1 MCASCHGTSGEGTDD
16 HYPRPLIGERSV
28 ASLAKLI
35 AKTMP
40 EDEPGT
46 CVGPDAEK
54 VSAYIYD
61 AFYSKAAQ
69 ARNPMRPARIEL
81 SRLTVRQYRNAVAD
95 LVGSFRG
102 PASWDDR
109 RGLKGDYARARP
121 AAAAAAAATTASA
134 AIDPEVRFHFGSDS
148 PIPAQNAV
156 KEQSPVA
163 TSRCPRCRS
172 RSACFRQ
179 FSQEFRVSWQGSV
192 LAPETGEYEFVVR
205 SENAIRLWVND
216 NNKPLID
223 ISVKSGS
230 DTEYRETIYLLGGRV
245 YPLRLE
251 LTRGKEKTSSI
262 ELLWKV
268 PRHGARGD
276 PAAETSR
283 RPTRP
288 RSSCP
293 GRRSR
298 PTTAASAMSA
308 ARRSPRRGTRRRPTR
323 RSRPPITSPPTSRTW
338 PGSPTAPARIRTRTA
353 RSGCASS
360 ALSSPSGRSG
370 VRSLNEQRAIY
381 IDRQLKEGGDPR
393 TAVKK
398 VVLLV
403 LKSPRFLYR
412 ELGTGAPDAFDVA
425 SRLSFGLWDSI
436 PDRPLWDAAS
446 SGRLARR
453 EQVAEQARRMAADLR
468 ARSKLREFLL
478 QWLRVDQGAEI
489 AKDPKA
495 FPGFDEAVISDLRD
509 SLELFLD
516 DIITQQVRRLPRAA
530 GHEVALSQRAAGAA
544 LRRGPAAR
552 RAVPARSTG
561 RRASGRAS

>member
-1 MCASCHGTSGEGTDD
+1 MIGRADRCRPDRLPPSRFAWLALALVPLAIGAGPDNEPDRTRARPGRASRSTARCAPRATGPAGEGTDD

-28 ASLAKLI
+28 ASLARLI

-109 RGLKGDYARARP
+109 RGLKGDYARGGRRRRN
-121 AAAAAAAATTASA
+121 AADRRTTASV
-134 AIDPEVRFHFGSDS
+134 AIDPEVRFHFGPDS

-156 KEQSPVA
+156 KEQASRYIPLPALPVPL
-163 TSRCPRCRS
+163 SL
-172 RSACFRQ
+172 FRQ

-268 PRHGARGD
+268 PRHGLEVIAQRSLS
-276 PAAETSR
+276 PADA
-283 RPTRP
+283 P

-308 ARRSPRRGTRRRPTR
+308 GRRSPRRGTRRRPTR
-323 RSRPPITSPPTSRTW
+323 RSRPPITSPPT
-338 PGSPTAPARIRTRTA
+338 
-353 RSGCASS
+353 
-360 ALSSPSGRSG
+360 
-370 VRSLNEQRAIY
+370 
-381 IDRQLKEGGDPR
+381 
-393 TAVKK
+393 
-398 VVLLV
+398 
-403 LKSPRFLYR
+403 
-412 ELGTGAPDAFDVA
+412 
-425 SRLSFGLWDSI
+425 
-436 PDRPLWDAAS
+436 
-446 SGRLARR
+446 
-453 EQVAEQARRMAADLR
+453 
-468 ARSKLREFLL
+468 
-478 QWLRVDQGAEI
+478 
-489 AKDPKA
+489 
-495 FPGFDEAVISDLRD
+495 
-509 SLELFLD
+509 
-516 DIITQQVRRLPRAA
+516 
-530 GHEVALSQRAAGAA
+530 
-544 LRRGPAAR
+544 
-552 RAVPARSTG
+552 
-561 RRASGRAS
+561 